1 MGKLNVSFGSN
12 YTIKIKMLENYP
24 VKPVTNPA
32 DLKKMFPNINVDK
45 LQFCY

>member
-24 VKPVTNPA
+24 VKPVTNQA
-32 DLKKMFPNINVDK
+32 DLKMFPDINVDK